1 MMAHDQHEDQI
12 GQARLT
18 VIGVG
23 GGGGNA
29 VETMVQSG
37 IKNITFV
44 CANTDKQALD
54 RLVTPNKIQLGLKNN
69 NRGLGAGA
77 NPEVGREAAESD
89 EEQIRQ
95 LMQNSDMVFITAGM
109 GGGTGTGAAPVIS
122 RIAKEEGVLTVAV
135 VTMPFTFEGGKRNK
149 VAKEGIEQLS
159 NFVDSIITIPNDKLM
174 SVYGKISMK
183 DAFKKA
189 DEVLLQAVQGISNM
203 IRDDGFINIDFNDIK
218 TAMSSR
224 GHAMMGVG
232 RASGEDRAEIAAE
245 KAIKSPLLDN
255 LLLKNAKGL
264 LVNVVASSDFNF
276 EEQERI
282 TQKVQS
288 LVDIDEAN
296 IFYGVVFDDDVGD
309 EIHVTVVATGLTL
322 DTTPKAPTPN
332 RSFTPDVSSTARVD
346 AGSHTPA
353 LNSFNN
359 SAPAPQPTFAQPAP
373 THNVSVEQA
382 PVQQAVQQPNVNVNT
397 NSTQQRTGNSIQD
410 YLRRQQNKNG

>member
-1 MMAHDQHEDQI
+1 MEAKFSIVQDHTDTFADS
-12 GQARLT
+12 ARLT

-29 VETMVQSG
+29 VETMVQNG
-37 IKNITFV
+37 VKGITFV
-44 CANTDKQALD
+44 CANTDRQALD
-54 RLVTPNKIQLGLKNN
+54 RLSAPNKIQLGIKNN

-95 LMQNSDMVFITAGM
+95 LLENSDMVFITAGM
-109 GGGTGTGAAPVIS
+109 GGGTGTGAAPVIA
-122 RIAKEEGVLTVAV
+122 RLAKELGVLTVAV
-135 VTMPFTFEGGKRNK
+135 VTMPFTFEGGRRNK
-149 VAKEGIEQLS
+149 VAREGIEQLS

-174 SVYGKISMK
+174 TVYGKISMK

-203 IRDDGFINIDFNDIK
+203 ISKDGFINIDFNDIR
-218 TAMSSR
+218 TAMTSR
-224 GHAMMGVG
+224 GHAMMGIG
-232 RASGEDRAEIAAE
+232 KGSGEDRAEIAAE

-282 TQKVQS
+282 TQKVHS

-296 IFYGVVFDDDVGD
+296 IFYGVVFDEDMGD
-309 EIHVTVVATGLTL
+309 EIQVTVVATGLTL
-322 DTTPKAPTPN
+322 DNTPKHPARDFVSDASSTHKVEAGTHEPAYAARRDIPQSIPTPKPPVQQ
-332 RSFTPDVSSTARVD
+332 TIEP
-346 AGSHTPA
+346 
-353 LNSFNN
+353 
-359 SAPAPQPTFAQPAP
+359 APAPQSSQL
-373 THNVSVEQA
+373 
-382 PVQQAVQQPNVNVNT
+382 
-397 NSTQQRTGNSIQD
+397 QRTGNSIQD
-410 YLRRQQNKNG
+410 YLRRQQNR

>member
-1 MMAHDQHEDQI
+1 MEAKFSIEPDFHDTFAQS
-12 GQARLT
+12 ARLS

-29 VETMVQSG
+29 VETMVQNGVKG
-37 IKNITFV
+37 INFV

-54 RLVTPNKIQLGLKNN
+54 RLSAPNKIQLGIKNN

-95 LMQNSDMVFITAGM
+95 LLENSDMVFITAGM
-109 GGGTGTGAAPVIS
+109 GGGTGTGAAPVIA
-122 RIAKEEGVLTVAV
+122 RLAKEMGKLTVAV
-135 VTMPFTFEGGKRNK
+135 VTMPFTFEGGKRGK

-174 SVYGKISMK
+174 TVYGKISMK

-203 IRDDGFINIDFNDIK
+203 IRDNGFINIDFEDIR
-218 TAMSSR
+218 TAMASR
-224 GHAMMGVG
+224 GHAMMGIG
-232 RASGEDRAEIAAE
+232 KASGEDRAEIAAE

-276 EEQERI
+276 DEQERI
-282 TQKVQS
+282 TH
-288 LVDIDEAN
+288 EAN
-296 IFYGVVFDDDVGD
+296 IFYGVVFDEDMGD
-309 EIHVTVVATGLTL
+309 EIQVTVVATGLTL
-322 DTTPKAPTPN
+322 DTAPKQSTRDFISDASSTHKVEAGTHEPAYAARRDMPQVAPTVVTAVPQTIEP
-332 RSFTPDVSSTARVD
+332 SVSA
-346 AGSHTPA
+346 
-353 LNSFNN
+353 
-359 SAPAPQPTFAQPAP
+359 APSQP
-373 THNVSVEQA
+373 
-382 PVQQAVQQPNVNVNT
+382 
-397 NSTQQRTGNSIQD
+397 QRTTNSIQD
-410 YLRRQQNKNG
+410 YLRRQQNR

>member
-1 MMAHDQHEDQI
+1 MEAKFSIVHEENDTFADS
-12 GQARLT
+12 ARLA

-29 VETMVQSG
+29 VETMVQNG
-37 IKNITFV
+37 VKGITFV

-54 RLVTPNKIQLGLKNN
+54 RLSAPNKIQLGIKNN

-95 LMQNSDMVFITAGM
+95 LLQNSDMIFITAGM
-109 GGGTGTGAAPVIS
+109 GGGTGTGAAPVIA
-122 RIAKEEGVLTVAV
+122 RLAKELGVLTVAV

-174 SVYGKISMK
+174 TVYGKISMK

-203 IRDDGFINIDFNDIK
+203 IREDGFINIDFNDIR
-218 TAMSSR
+218 TAMTSR
-224 GHAMMGVG
+224 GHAMMGIG
-232 RASGEDRAEIAAE
+232 KASGEDRAEVAAE

-276 EEQERI
+276 DEQDRI
-282 TQKVQS
+282 TKKVES
-288 LVDIDEAN
+288 LVDADEAN
-296 IFYGVVFDDDVGD
+296 IFYGVVFDEDMGD
-309 EIHVTVVATGLTL
+309 EIQVTVVATGLTL
-322 DTTPKAPTPN
+322 DNSPKPAHTGHHGFVPDATMNTRVPTGTHEPAFAPRDTVPTSATVAPPAPTPI
-332 RSFTPDVSSTARVD
+332 
-346 AGSHTPA
+346 
-353 LNSFNN
+353 
-359 SAPAPQPTFAQPAP
+359 APPVPQPTSQPAQPA
-373 THNVSVEQA
+373 
-382 PVQQAVQQPNVNVNT
+382 QPA
-397 NSTQQRTGNSIQD
+397 RTTNSIQD
-410 YLRRQQNKNG
+410 YLRRQQNR

>member
-1 MMAHDQHEDQI
+1 MELKYGMANEQFEENN

-54 RLVTPNKIQLGLKNN
+54 RLTTPNKIQLGI
-69 NRGLGAGA
+69 LGAGA
-77 NPEVGREAAESD
+77 NPEVGRESAESN
-89 EEQIRQ
+89 EQQIRQ
-95 LMQNSDMVFITAGM
+95 VVENSDMVFITAGM
-109 GGGTGTGAAPVIS
+109 GGGTGTGAAPVVA
-122 RIAKEEGVLTVAV
+122 RIAKELDKLTVAV

-149 VAKEGIEQLS
+149 VAKEGIENLS

-218 TAMSSR
+218 TAMTSR
-224 GHAMMGVG
+224 GHAMMGIG
-232 RASGEDRAEIAAE
+232 KASGEDRAEAAAE

-276 EEQERI
+276 DEQERI

-296 IFYGVVFDDDVGD
+296 IFYGVVFDDDLGD
-309 EIHVTVVATGLTL
+309 EIQVTVVATGLTL
-322 DTTPKAPTPN
+322 DTAPKAPTPN
-332 RSFTPDVSSTARVD
+332 RASFVPDVNSQSRVD
-346 AGSHTPA
+346 AGTHTPA
-353 LNSFNN
+353 LT
-359 SAPAPQPTFAQPAP
+359 AGLAQQQATQVAPQQPSVIQPTVTQTAQP
-373 THNVSVEQA
+373 
-382 PVQQAVQQPNVNVNT
+382 QQTVAGSTQP
-397 NSTQQRTGNSIQD
+397 QQRTGNSIQD
-410 YLRRQQNKNG
+410 YLRRQQNK